1 MNVMTNGFLQVSLD
15 NLNPDSVCEE
25 CKKGEFN
32 PECDGCVID
41 VLRDA
46 ELSTYWLHEVRENKL
61 YTRAHLM
68 VYETDTTG
76 WFVEVFRDVASH
88 MEPNLDK
95 CDTCQGNFPTPR
107 EALMWGITEI
117 KNNPLPGVE

>member
-1 MNVMTNGFLQVSLD
+1 MYVMTNGFLHVSLD
-15 NLNPDSVCEE
+15 NIDTDAVCTACKDGFKPDCSGCIIDQLNEL
-25 CKKGEFN
+25 GE
-32 PECDGCVID
+32 
-41 VLRDA
+41 
-46 ELSTYWLHEVRENKL
+46 SSYWMHAVYENKPR
-61 YTRAHLM
+61 TKAHIM
-68 VYETDTTG
+68 VYETDSTG

-88 MEPNLDK
+88 MQPNLDK